1 MSVDPQY
8 RQLQR
13 PVNLLKSTD
22 ILNTVNRFLI
32 FVLSGN
38 EVLKKETLQSA
49 QSKQSLLI
57 GNHTTTSSVA
67 ASQDIPVTQNHAA
80 HLQTYAAKA
89 ILSRMSRGAGTGGD
103 SSDMHRLPMIASA
116 LVSVGLDSSA
126 HVVRHL
132 APEVGGH
139 LPPDSNS
146 SSPSSTLNKHSTLNP
161 HQQSSASDVY
171 GSSRSHAKNGG
182 VGDESTI
189 GTPPVDTNRFSQLLT
204 PTIID
209 DHFDQYKTYS
219 RQTTSASNYS
229 SSSRVDSQPTN
240 SRPRNLL
247 TSTATDSKAEGPM
260 LPEFSYDRPT
270 PQWRPTND
278 TSPDSGV
285 SVGDDTRGPSR
296 GGLSLLQR
304 RQTLPGGPAYATT
317 ISPPSRG
324 SGTSERPKENG
335 ILPGLSP
342 MSSIGAP
349 SSGPMGPSTA
359 SVRPTPLHIPA
370 VAMFRSTLRKTPN
383 MGSMPDVTT
392 EPVTSSTMPREEV
405 HLLSLRRREEIRRER
420 EEQERRRQQEIVLR
434 FGDIKVFYK
443 PFYVIK

>member
-1 MSVDPQY
+1 MSVNLQY

-13 PVNLLKSTD
+13 PVNPLKSTD
-22 ILNTVNRFLI
+22 NILNIVYRFLI
-32 FVLSGN
+32 YMLPGN
-38 EVLKKETLQSA
+38 EVSKKETLQPA

-80 HLQTYAAKA
+80 PHLQTYAAKA
-89 ILSRMSRGAGTGGD
+89 ILSRMARGATGGD
-103 SSDMHRLPMIASA
+103 PSDTRHLPTIASA

-139 LPPDSNS
+139 LPPDSNA

-171 GSSRSHAKNGG
+171 GSSRSHARNGG
-182 VGDESTI
+182 GGGDESTI
-189 GTPPVDTNRFSQLLT
+189 GTPPVDTNRFSLLLT
-204 PTIID
+204 PTVID

-229 SSSRVDSQPTN
+229 SSSRIDSQPTS
-240 SRPRNLL
+240 SRPRNLV
-247 TSTATDSKAEGPM
+247 TSTATDSKAEGPI

-296 GGLSLLQR
+296 GGLSLIQR
-304 RQTLPGGPAYATT
+304 RQTLPGGPAYAIT

-335 ILPGLSP
+335 ILPGLKP
-342 MSSIGAP
+342 MSSIGGP
-349 SSGPMGPSTA
+349 SSGPGPSTA

-392 EPVTSSTMPREEV
+392 EPATSSTMPREEV
-405 HLLSLRRREEIRRER
+405 HLLSLRRREELRRER

-434 FGDIKVFYK
+434 FGDIKVFFTSH
-443 PFYVIK
+443 PM